1 MVKRATVDA
10 AGQVRQPKLTTTEKL
25 TSALR
30 GATWCQER
38 LQDPNLLPS
47 VRELMGDSLQHHL
60 GDVKRL
66 QARLKREAAQ
76 P

>member
-10 AGQVRQPKLTTTEKL
+10 AGQIWQPKLSTQEKL
-25 TSALR
+25 TAALR

-38 LQDPNLLPS
+38 LQESHLLPS
-47 VRELMGDSLQHHL
+47 VRELLTDSLQQHL
-60 GDVKRL
+60 ADVKRL